1 MQKYDRKIQTTKNES
16 KVRNVRAD
24 SLKHNYGYAPKD
36 SYDRDDDYVSYEN
49 YAEDNDYDLA
59 EGYDE
64 DNDYDAEYDSV
75 GAFESSDV
83 EYDYEGSD
91 SEYDYEDEESLE
103 YRKQLEEEIAQ
114 RREKR
119 RLLQHRRYIRRCNAL
134 LVCETVVFVVLLTAY
149 IILTAKG

>member
-24 SLKHNYGYAPKD
+24 SLKRNYGYAPND
-36 SYDRDDDYVSYEN
+36 SYDRDDDYVSDEN

-64 DNDYDAEYDSV
+64 DSDYDAEYGSV
-75 GAFESSDV
+75 GAFENSDV
-83 EYDYEGSD
+83 
-91 SEYDYEDEESLE
+91 EYDYEDEESLE
-103 YRKQLEEEIAQ
+103 YRKQLEEEIAK

-119 RLLQHRRYIRRCNAL
+119 RLLQHRRYIRRCNVL